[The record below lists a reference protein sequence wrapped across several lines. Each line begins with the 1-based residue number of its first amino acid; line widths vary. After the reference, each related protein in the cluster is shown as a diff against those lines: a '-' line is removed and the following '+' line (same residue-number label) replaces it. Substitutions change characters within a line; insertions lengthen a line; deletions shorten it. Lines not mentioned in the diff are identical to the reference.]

1 MKIIRLLFLF
11 VRFVTSWFGRKK
23 KNKMSLEFVE
33 SLIIKYLEAHPEEIE
48 KLASVIIGALIKHLV
63 TSTPESPK

>member
-1 MKIIRLLFLF
+1 
-11 VRFVTSWFGRKK
+11 
-23 KNKMSLEFVE
+23 MSLEFVE